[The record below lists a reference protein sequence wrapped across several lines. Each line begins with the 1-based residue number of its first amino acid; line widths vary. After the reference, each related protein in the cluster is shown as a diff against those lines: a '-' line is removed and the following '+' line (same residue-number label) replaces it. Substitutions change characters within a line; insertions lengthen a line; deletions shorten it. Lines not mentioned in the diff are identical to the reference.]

1 MSTGREAAQEIQAW
15 ESMGME
21 LSQKSQGGVLLKQK
35 VDRKGKEGGESD
47 YVFFIYLCIV
57 SLAKMKI
64 YYCLKN
70 GFSDV

>member
-47 YVFFIYLCIV
+47 EARKVSWIPKFPSWLFIISSFC
-57 SLAKMKI
+57 
-64 YYCLKN
+64 
-70 GFSDV
+70 FSPPI